1 MDVLENVAAALIPL
15 WLLFG
20 PALLIVF
27 SGRLR
32 GLPKLLWTLGAL
44 TPPTLAVTGVAVIVL
59 LFPQIQINPHAD
71 FPPVYFG
78 TVLAV
83 WAVYVIYRRR
93 YVVDTTPNS
102 TIERDARK
110 NGTRPSL

>member
-1 MDVLENVAAALIPL
+1 MDVLENVAATAIPL

-20 PALLIVF
+20 PALLIVS

-32 GLPKLLWTLGAL
+32 GVPKLLWTLGAL
-44 TPPTLAVTGVAVIVL
+44 APPTLAVAGVASIVL
-59 LFPQIQINPHAD
+59 IFPQIQINPHAD

-78 TVLAV
+78 SVLAV
-83 WAVYVIYRRR
+83 WVVYVIYRRR
-93 YVVDTTPNS
+93 YVVETTPNS

-110 NGTRPSL
+110 NGARPSL

>member
-1 MDVLENVAAALIPL
+1 MDVLEKVAATLIPL

-20 PALLIVF
+20 PALLILF

-44 TPPTLAVTGVAVIVL
+44 TPPTLAVAGVAGIVL
-59 LFPQIQINPHAD
+59 LLPQIQINPHAD
-71 FPPVYFG
+71 FPPFFFG
-78 TVLAV
+78 SVLAV
-83 WAVYVIYRRR
+83 WAVYVMYRRR
-93 YVVDTTPNS
+93 YVVDTIPNA

>member
-1 MDVLENVAAALIPL
+1 MDVLEIVVATLIPL

-20 PALLIVF
+20 PAVLIVF

-32 GLPKLLWTLGAL
+32 GLPKLLWVLGVL
-44 TPPTLAVTGVAVIVL
+44 TPPTLAVTSVAVVVL

-83 WAVYVIYRRR
+83 WVVYVIYRRR
-93 YVVDTTPNS
+93 HVVETTPHS
-102 TIERDARK
+102 AIETDGREDGA
-110 NGTRPSL
+110 RPSL